1 MKAILPYDYNYSKLD
16 TEYRYL
22 FGIDTRLDPDA
33 EWKYNGE
40 GIDYYGKPIKIYK
53 ANIEK
58 NREEN
63 CIALF
68 SKVELRIFENKTKQF
83 SFSGCDLSEKNL
95 QKVFQII
102 ERYYINNPRI
112 DSNYSYNINR
122 RYWHNP
128 GLSNYKGIPLVSG
141 AEFHDFTKLNGKE
154 IVIMIRI
161 PGDNNPEILSSEKI
175 NQVLIFDTE
184 TSGLHPTFNSI
195 LQLSYQIVEFKTW
208 RVIKS
213 VNHFFQWPE
222 DESRVDWE
230 AIYVNNLTYKFLQS
244 QKLSDQKVALQEF
257 FQDLSECQLA
267 IAHNA
272 DFDQLFIDSAKKEFK
287 VKTKVKWPFLID
299 TMKDTTELCRL
310 SPRKYDEEWKW
321 PKLIELASKLKIE
334 SSDISLHD
342 SRYDVELTKRCF
354 IELINNKFYIFRYE

>member
-1 MKAILPYDYNYSKLD
+1 MIAILPYDYNNNKLD
-16 TEYRYL
+16 TEYRFL
-22 FGIDTRLDPDA
+22 FGIDTRMNPNS
-33 EWKYNGE
+33 EWEFKGE
-40 GIDYYGKPIKIYK
+40 GIDYYGKPIKIYQ

-58 NREEN
+58 SREEN

-83 SFSGCDLSEKNL
+83 SFSGCELSEKNL
-95 QKVFQII
+95 QRVFQII
-102 ERYYINNPRI
+102 ERYYIVNPRI

-122 RYWHNP
+122 KYWHNP
-128 GLSNYKGIPLVSG
+128 GFSNVNGIPLVNG
-141 AEFHDFTKLNGKE
+141 AKFFDFTKLRGKE
-154 IVIMIRI
+154 IEIMIRI
-161 PGDNNPEILSSEKI
+161 PADNCSENINYEKI
-175 NQVLIFDTE
+175 HRVLIFDTE

-195 LQLSYQIVEFKTW
+195 LQLSYQVVEFKTW

-257 FQDLSECQLA
+257 FLDLSECQLA

-272 DFDQLFIDSAKKEFK
+272 EFDQLFIDCAKKEFN
-287 VKTKVKWPFLID
+287 VRTKVKWPFLID

-310 SPRKYDEEWKW
+310 SPRKYDGEWKW
-321 PKLIELASKLKIE
+321 PKLIELASKLKVN

-342 SRYDVELTKRCF
+342 SRCDVELTKRCF
-354 IELINNKFYIFRYE
+354 IELINCKFYIFRYE